1 MSDGQKH
8 RLRNTPS
15 EIIAGSDLGRENTA
29 VQKHKHDS
37 GSRTNLKVIPIPE
50 PLARVRAS
58 AALHNY
64 RDYHTERVH
73 RTTVLFAITQVN
85 QMNTPSSLW
94 SQKGE
99 PDPHG
104 DTYNCKRSDLPLGH
118 LTDDQL
124 ANAVFL
130 HNHREL
136 DLNAILAGEPSSI
149 ALLTAAK
156 ERIRWLS
163 REVERMRIPYS
174 ELL

>member
-1 MSDGQKH
+1 
-8 RLRNTPS
+8 
-15 EIIAGSDLGRENTA
+15 
-29 VQKHKHDS
+29 
-37 GSRTNLKVIPIPE
+37 
-50 PLARVRAS
+50 
-58 AALHNY
+58 
-64 RDYHTERVH
+64 
-73 RTTVLFAITQVN
+73 
-85 QMNTPSSLW
+85 MNTPSSLW

-124 ANAVFL
+124 ANVVFL

-174 ELL
+174 ELLWNDRSDGCIPAYQKWKSFDIEEDGDTYRIIGVTPTVTYYLHTCDSRSLAEARLKSLEVLLNV